1 MTNILPNGAQFL
13 IIRKDTYQKVT
24 AFVGTPI
31 ELSDL
36 TAVNRTEEEFIKER
50 RVGFILTNAT
60 EKDVSIKFLNANV
73 EEMAINLGES
83 KNVVI
88 DNNEIKIELWAVRV
102 NSEAWDKWKV
112 SF

>member
-13 IIRKDTYQKVT
+13 ITRKNTHQKVT

-36 TAVNRTEEEFIKER
+36 TAVNRTEEEFVKEG
-50 RVGFILTNAT
+50 RVGFMLTNAT
-60 EKDVSIKFLNANV
+60 EKDASIKFLNTNI
-73 EEMAINLGES
+73 EKITINLGES
-83 KNVVI
+83 KDVFI
-88 DNNEIKIELWAVRV
+88 DNNELKIELWAVRV
-102 NSEAWDKWKV
+102 NSEAWDKWRI

>member
-13 IIRKDTYQKVT
+13 ITRKNTHQKVT
-24 AFVGTPI
+24 TFVGTPI

-36 TAVNRTEEEFIKER
+36 TAVNRTEEEFVKEG
-50 RVGFILTNAT
+50 RVGFILTNVN
-60 EKDVSIKFLNANV
+60 EKDASIKFLNANV
-73 EEMAINLGES
+73 EEMVINLGES

-88 DNNEIKIELWAVRV
+88 DSTELKIELWAVRV
-102 NSEAWDKWKV
+102 DSEDWDKWKV